1 MRILAAAHLAGKRLQ
16 RVFSVLLNTLLNG
29 CDIFWQGP
37 DVHMQAIIQSIL
49 AGLVGLIGL
58 IGLVGVIGMGE
69 VGKYP
74 GMFGFDVG

>member
-37 DVHMQAIIQSIL
+37 DVHMQAVIHSIL

-58 IGLVGVIGMGE
+58 LGVIGMGE